1 MRELLHLLTIE
12 IGAIENQPGGVG
24 YRLTRGQMNESE
36 QNLRAEAVSGIEDLE
51 THCSMPLVSCDCSQ
65 GSERSLILPRGLTY
79 GRTYHELEDLILA
92 EARCLHRGKV
102 LVGDLCRP
110 LSDLAHE
117 RVERLRGQ
125 CVVERGTPLGSG
137 RPTVSLQD
145 PCHNSSKRRTCRLQ
159 LVHGAP
165 PRHISRS

>member
-12 IGAIENQPGGVG
+12 IGAIENQPGGVR

-36 QNLRAEAVSGIEDLE
+36 QNLRAEGVSAIEDLE
-51 THCSMPLVSCDCSQ
+51 THYSKPLVSRNCSQ
-65 GSERSLILPRGLTY
+65 GSERGLILPRGLTY

-102 LVGDLCRP
+102 LVGDLCRA

-117 RVERLRGQ
+117 RVERPRGQ

-145 PCHNSSKRRTCRLQ
+145 PCHNSLKHRTRRFHL
-159 LVHGAP
+159 P
-165 PRHISRS
+165 E